1 MATALEILQD
11 WPDFRDSLPLV
22 LAEARFAALCKELTA
37 QKEPLAWDHLEI
49 VAKFSIEVHFG
60 AISA

>member
-1 MATALEILQD
+1 MATAQEILQN
-11 WPDFRDSLPLV
+11 WPDFRDNLPLV

-37 QKEPLAWDHLEI
+37 QKEPLPLDDLET
-49 VAKFSIEVHFG
+49 VAKFSIEVQFG

>member
-1 MATALEILQD
+1 MATVQEILQD

-22 LAEARFAALCKELTA
+22 LAEARFAALCKEIIA
-37 QKEPLAWDHLEI
+37 QKDPLAWDDLET
-49 VAKFSIEVHFG
+49 VAKFSVEVHYG